1 MARLTHKIERL
12 KSVIICDNLWT
23 KNSVEKKAM
32 NLRKQAVTTKCRGE
46 FLCGAKSRDFEK
58 AVDFRALKI
67 CDNPIKNYICDNL
80 WMKIICG

>member
-1 MARLTHKIERL
+1 MIERL

-23 KNSVEKKAM
+23 KNSVEKKAA

-58 AVDFRALKI
+58 AVDFRAKKMKSVYSNLKVYH
-67 CDNPIKNYICDNL
+67 P
-80 WMKIICG
+80 